1 MVSQSTDSKM
11 HVYDV
16 YMQLRKYAS
25 RSKFDV
31 VSNKRKNE
39 APIGLNLTCQCE
51 DYQVLDSQRFF

>member
-1 MVSQSTDSKM
+1 M

-39 APIGLNLTCQCE
+39 AQIWRVNVRTTKYWIANASFKGNPAIKPPIW
-51 DYQVLDSQRFF
+51 

>member
-1 MVSQSTDSKM
+1 M